1 MLPPELFVPWR
12 DAWTLHD
19 DGDVI
24 VVDKPCGLSTHAP
37 DPTRRDDVVSRL
49 QRHLA
54 ARDGGR
60 PEDVYLGVHQRLD
73 RDTSG
78 VLVFARAKAAN
89 KGLAEAFEG
98 RRARKTYVA
107 VVTGR
112 PPPPRGS
119 FTHDL
124 LPADDGR
131 MRAVPPSPRPP
142 RGAQRAVTR
151 YEKLASHGDRHLL
164 ALSPETGRT
173 HQLRVQC
180 AAEGMPIAGDT
191 SYGGAPALRLM
202 LHARELT
209 VPHPTGGREVT
220 WTAPVPRALTCYA
233 EGRADD
239 TPLGERLRAAADR
252 RLALADDP
260 ATDAFRLAHDGDGID
275 APVDLYGPFAV
286 VNFRGPTLDES
297 LLDAVAA
304 LGVTGVYAKLRPK
317 HASTVVDPRREDIA
331 PARALRGSDA
341 PAEFAITEGGCRYL
355 VRLGD
360 GLSTGIFLDQ
370 RDNRRRL
377 RELARGRSVLNLF
390 AYTCPFTVAAA
401 LGGAAR
407 TVSVDVS
414 APALARGRAN
424 LALNACDGPA
434 HTLVT
439 ADVFGWLEG
448 ARGRRDRFDL
458 VVLDP
463 PSFATTRSSRFSAES
478 NYRALAIQ
486 ALRVVAPG
494 GALLAFTNH
503 QGIPRMKLR
512 RWLYEAA
519 REAGTEIAKLR
530 DLPPPADFPPA
541 PGDEPHLKG
550 LLATVRG

>member
-1 MLPPELFVPWR
+1 MTRHLFAPWR

-24 VVDKPCGLSTHAP
+24 VVDKPFGVSTHAP
-37 DPTRRDDVVSRL
+37 DPARRDDVVSRL

-89 KGLAEAFEG
+89 KGLADAFEQ
-98 RRARKTYVA
+98 RRASKTYVA

-112 PPPPRGS
+112 PPPNRGT

-124 LPADDGR
+124 LPADDGL

-142 RGAQRAVTR
+142 RAAQRAITR
-151 YEKLASHGDRHLL
+151 FEKLASHGDRHLL

-180 AAEGMPIAGDT
+180 AAEGMPIAGDA

-202 LHARELT
+202 LHARDLT
-209 VPHPTGGREVT
+209 LTHPTRGQRVT
-220 WTAPVPRALTCYA
+220 WSAPVPRALARFA
-233 EGRADD
+233 EGLDDD
-239 TPLGERLRAAADR
+239 TSLADRLRAAADR
-252 RLALADDP
+252 RLAIADD
-260 ATDAFRLAHDGDGID
+260 AGTTAFRLAHDGDGVD
-275 APVDLYGPFAV
+275 APVDLYGAFAV
-286 VNFRGPTLDES
+286 VNFRGATIDDAM
-297 LLDAVAA
+297 LDAVAS
-304 LGVTGVYAKLRPK
+304 LGVAGVYAKLRPK
-317 HASTVVDPRREDIA
+317 HASTVVDPRREDVA
-331 PARALRGSDA
+331 PAHALRGDDA
-341 PAEFAITEGGCRYL
+341 PEEFEVTEGGCRYL

-370 RDNRRRL
+370 RENRRRL

-401 LGGAAR
+401 MGGAAR

-414 APALARGRAN
+414 AAVIERGRAN
-424 LALNACDGPA
+424 LRLNGFDGPE
-434 HTLVT
+434 HVLVA

-463 PSFATTRSSRFSAES
+463 PSYATTRTSRFSAES
-478 NYRALAIQ
+478 DYRDLAK
-486 ALRVVAPG
+486 RVFGVVAPG
-494 GALLAFTNH
+494 GTLAAFTNH
-503 QGIPRMKLR
+503 KGIPRMKLR

-519 REAGTEIAKLR
+519 REAGTEVVKLR

-541 PGDEPHLKG
+541 PGEEPHLKG
-550 LLATVRG
+550 LLATVRA